1 VPPQARAARPE
12 PPPVTLVEAAVD
24 GRPLQA
30 RARGRIRLPYRRNR
44 LELRFAALSYRDPGL
59 VRYRSRLNPDE
70 PWSPPTRQP
79 FFRFVDLQPRRYRVE
94 VEATLDGER
103 WSRARP
109 EVIFEVLPPWYAT
122 WWFRALAVAA
132 LAGAL
137 WLVYRLRVASLL
149 KQERQRMRI
158 AMDLHDEVGSGL
170 GSIGVLAGLVARPD
184 LPEAQRANLSER
196 ITGVSREL
204 SQSLGDIVW
213 SLRTGAGNLDSLWH
227 RILDR
232 GRPLFASG
240 SPALQVSAPDPV
252 PGVPL
257 SLVVRRNVSLIAIEA
272 LHNAARHA
280 AAASVCLDLSGEDGG
295 WVISITDDGHGI
307 RPSTGDATRRGLGLE
322 AMRLRAEEMG
332 GTVLWQSPEAGGTTV
347 VIRFRAGRG

>member
-1 VPPQARAARPE
+1 
-12 PPPVTLVEAAVD
+12 VEAAVD

-94 VEATLDGER
+94 VEATLDGQR

-109 EVIFEVLPPWYAT
+109 EVVFEVMPPWYAT

-137 WLVYRLRVASLL
+137 WLTYRLRVASLL

-240 SPALQVSAPDPV
+240 NPALQVSAPDPV
-252 PGVPL
+252 PACPSRWWCGATCP
-257 SLVVRRNVSLIAIEA
+257 SSRSRR
-272 LHNAARHA
+272 
-280 AAASVCLDLSGEDGG
+280 C
-295 WVISITDDGHGI
+295 T
-307 RPSTGDATRRGLGLE
+307 TRRGTPPPP
-322 AMRLRAEEMG
+322 AS
-332 GTVLWQSPEAGGTTV
+332 VW
-347 VIRFRAGRG
+347 I